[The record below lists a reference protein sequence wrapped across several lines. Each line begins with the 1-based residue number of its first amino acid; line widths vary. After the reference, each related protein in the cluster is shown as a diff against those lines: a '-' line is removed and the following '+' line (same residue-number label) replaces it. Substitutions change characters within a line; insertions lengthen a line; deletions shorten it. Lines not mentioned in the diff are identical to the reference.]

1 VTEKIIPGVIAISYH
16 LGREE
21 SGRYA
26 SGKKSPG
33 GTDNDPD
40 LKNIWW
46 TEHGVHPNH
55 IIPNTPDPVN
65 GQQRWM
71 DTVVTVAK
79 A

>member
-1 VTEKIIPGVIAISYH
+1 LPRFSARAEKTLFII
-16 LGREE
+16 
-21 SGRYA
+21 
-26 SGKKSPG
+26 SP
-33 GTDNDPD
+33 
-40 LKNIWW
+40 

-71 DTVVTVAK
+71 DTVVKMAK